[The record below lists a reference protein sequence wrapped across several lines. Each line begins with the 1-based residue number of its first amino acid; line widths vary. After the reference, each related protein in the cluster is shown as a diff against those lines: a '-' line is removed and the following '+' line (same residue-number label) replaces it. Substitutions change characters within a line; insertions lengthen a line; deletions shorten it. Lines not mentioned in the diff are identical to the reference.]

1 MNLQLRAE
9 FFNVRNHVRFGNPGF
24 LFGQASFGVVSAA
37 GNSPRQVQLA
47 AKLNCWLGDGV

>member
-9 FFNVRNHVRFGNPGF
+9 FFNVLNHVRFGNPGF

-37 GNSPRQVQLA
+37 GNSPR
-47 AKLNCWLGDGV
+47 